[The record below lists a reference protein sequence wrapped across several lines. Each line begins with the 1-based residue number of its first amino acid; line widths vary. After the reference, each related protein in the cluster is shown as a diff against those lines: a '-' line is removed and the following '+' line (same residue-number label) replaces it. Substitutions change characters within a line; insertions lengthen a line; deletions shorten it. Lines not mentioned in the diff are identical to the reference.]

1 MEKREGLGTPAF
13 KKSSEEK
20 KPATE
25 IEKGFL
31 KGQEKNQVD
40 WCPVFFL
47 SSGHLSLC
55 MHVSLPHDYNFMKY

>member
-40 WCPVFFL
+40 WCPVFFF
-47 SSGHLSLC
+47 SQ
-55 MHVSLPHDYNFMKY
+55 